1 VTSSILFADDRKGSP
16 VSPTQSTP
24 VLVTIRN
31 APPTLAQPADQTY
44 KPGTAIAIQVSAA
57 DPNGDPLSYSLVTN
71 PAASGLLISQSGLI
85 TGTPPIGT
93 YAAVV
98 TVADGHGDTVS
109 KPFTIRVS
117 ANSAPVCSAAS
128 AYPSQLWPPN
138 HKFNTIAVRG
148 VTDPDG
154 DATTIAF
161 TRILQD
167 EPTLAPGHYDG
178 DGCKGHHHVSGDE
191 WDTWDDNGS
200 GNTSI
205 DGEISG
211 ARNSVARVRAEREGT
226 TDGRVYELLFTATDT
241 AGNSCTGS
249 VKVGVPHDQ
258 GGMPVPIDSLV
269 RYDSGVSGGAPLQ
282 GLPYNLPPAYANPG
296 DQTTSVNTPVSLAT
310 IATDRNLDV
319 LTFSAAGLPAGLT
332 INASTGAISGRPAAA
347 GASTVTLTASDPY
360 GGASSVSFRWTVLAN
375 RAPVAVSDTAN
386 VSKNGSVTVYV
397 LSNDSDPDGD
407 PLKITGIS
415 GTYTGSATI
424 AANGTAITYKSTA
437 GFTGTTQFAYTIS
450 DGRGGTATATL
461 RVDVTAKH

>member
-1 VTSSILFADDRKGSP
+1 
-16 VSPTQSTP
+16 
-24 VLVTIRN
+24 
-31 APPTLAQPADQTY
+31 
-44 KPGTAIAIQVSAA
+44 
-57 DPNGDPLSYSLVTN
+57 
-71 PAASGLLISQSGLI
+71 
-85 TGTPPIGT
+85 
-93 YAAVV
+93 
-98 TVADGHGDTVS
+98 
-109 KPFTIRVS
+109 
-117 ANSAPVCSAAS
+117 
-128 AYPSQLWPPN
+128 
-138 HKFNTIAVRG
+138 
-148 VTDPDG
+148 
-154 DATTIAF
+154 
-161 TRILQD
+161 
-167 EPTLAPGHYDG
+167 
-178 DGCKGHHHVSGDE
+178 
-191 WDTWDDNGS
+191 
-200 GNTSI
+200 
-205 DGEISG
+205 
-211 ARNSVARVRAEREGT
+211 
-226 TDGRVYELLFTATDT
+226 
-241 AGNSCTGS
+241 
-249 VKVGVPHDQ
+249 
-258 GGMPVPIDSLV
+258 
-269 RYDSGVSGGAPLQ
+269 
-282 GLPYNLPPAYANPG
+282 
-296 DQTTSVNTPVSLAT
+296 VNTPVSLAT